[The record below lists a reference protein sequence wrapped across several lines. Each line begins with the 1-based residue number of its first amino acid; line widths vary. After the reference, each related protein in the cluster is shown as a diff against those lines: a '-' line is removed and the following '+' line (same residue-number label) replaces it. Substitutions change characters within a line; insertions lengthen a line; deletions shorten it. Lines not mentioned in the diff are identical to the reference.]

1 MNKNS
6 KTQIT
11 KIGRIDQTT
20 NSDQTLG
27 LTSLKQYTNLS
38 LICQSQF
45 QFQLITYLRPDLKR
59 ENFTN
64 ELIINVLGLLGNK
77 YTILINYSL

>member
-1 MNKNS
+1 MNKNL
-6 KTQIT
+6 KTHIT

-20 NSDQTLG
+20 TLDQTLG
-27 LTSLKQYTNLS
+27 LTSLKQYTSLS

-45 QFQLITYLRPDLKR
+45 QLIAYLRPDLKR
-59 ENFTN
+59 ENLTD
-64 ELIINVLGLLGNK
+64 ELIINLLGLLGNK